1 MARSLLDKIKILLVE
16 DNPGDAR
23 LAIVAL
29 RLAEFDCIVDHVV
42 DGVEALDR
50 LHANVHED
58 NRINLVLM
66 DINMPRMNG
75 RETLDRIKSSDTL
88 KNTHVVMMST
98 SNSENDISFCHNH
111 GADAFLTKPADLDD
125 FVDQIK
131 SLKSYVLTILHSHG
145 VAEPSR
151 A

>member
-1 MARSLLDKIKILLVE
+1 MYNSQGLFYCSYAFRILELLPQSALARSLPLSGKINILLVE

-98 SNSENDISFCHNH
+98 SNSENDISFCHKH
-111 GADAFLTKPADLDD
+111 GADAF
-125 FVDQIK
+125 
-131 SLKSYVLTILHSHG
+131 
-145 VAEPSR
+145 
-151 A
+151 